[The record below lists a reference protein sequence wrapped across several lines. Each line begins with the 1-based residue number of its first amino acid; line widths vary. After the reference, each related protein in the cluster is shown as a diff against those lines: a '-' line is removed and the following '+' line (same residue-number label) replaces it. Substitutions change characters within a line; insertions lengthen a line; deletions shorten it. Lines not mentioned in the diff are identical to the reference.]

1 MKRLAKLTVCAAA
14 LLVAGCSSPP
24 ERLAGPQTPLSQ
36 ASFAPSPGA
45 ARVYILPTHSQG
57 LFSDADGRARIS
69 IFPAD
74 KERGVTLGSTTANR
88 FLAFDIAPGSY
99 DLVAHGS
106 DPFSK
111 VEQPLDVAAGK
122 TYFLRPVFFR
132 TANDLREHG
141 ATGMGFD
148 PIPADQAEAEANHF
162 TMAPL
167 TEKGAT
173 FLRQTMTPPQP
184 VAQPAPSTMA
194 QPAPMMM
201 AQPAPM
207 MMAQPAPS
215 TVAQPAFVAPQPQA
229 APVPPAASSGTL
241 EEKLRVLQRLYR
253 EGLISKSDLDAKRK
267 ALLDAF

>member
-184 VAQPAPSTMA
+184 VAQPAPST
-194 QPAPMMM
+194 
-201 AQPAPM
+201 
-207 MMAQPAPS
+207 
-215 TVAQPAFVAPQPQA
+215 VAQPAFVAPQPQA